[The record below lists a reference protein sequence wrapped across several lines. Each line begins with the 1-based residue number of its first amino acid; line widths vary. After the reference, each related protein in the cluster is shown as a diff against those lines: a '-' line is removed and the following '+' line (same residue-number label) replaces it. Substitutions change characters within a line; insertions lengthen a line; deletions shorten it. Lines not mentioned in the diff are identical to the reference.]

1 MYLQFW
7 MSPDANVYFSLHLN
21 VIKKHNCEL
30 KQMKPSL
37 DQVARP
43 LNANLLNMQQSM
55 FKLTMKT
62 QATKAMAKPI
72 DTNLQ
77 LQTCCW

>member
-43 LNANLLNMQQSM
+43 LNANLLNMQ
-55 FKLTMKT
+55 
-62 QATKAMAKPI
+62 
-72 DTNLQ
+72 
-77 LQTCCW
+77 